1 MPANWQNSAVVT
13 DWKRSVFIPIPKK
26 GKVKEYSNYGT
37 IVLISHTSKVM
48 LKILQARP
56 QQYVNWEL
64 PDVQAGFRKGRESE
78 VAQLSPTLCDPMDCS
93 PPGSS
98 IHGILQ
104 ARVLEWVAISFSR
117 GSSQPMDRTPVSHT
131 TGRLFTVWATGEAL
145 VIQWMLAIW
154 SLVPLPFKIQL
165 EHLEVHGSRTVE
177 AWLGE
182 FWALL
187 YQCVR
192 WVQFC
197 GSLSILSHC
206 LSLGLEGKLTFYSP
220 VATAECFKFAGIL
233 SVHFH
238 RIIFQDL
245 K

>member
-78 VAQLSPTLCDPMDCS
+78 VAQLSPTLCDPMDWS

-98 IHGILQ
+98 IHGSSQERILDCHFLLQ
-104 ARVLEWVAISFSR
+104 GIFPTHGLNPGLPYGRRILYRLSHQGSPRIQEWVAYPFSR
-117 GSSQPMDRTPVSHT
+117 GTFQPRNRTGVSCIAGGFLT
-131 TGRLFTVWATGEAL
+131 SWATQEAQ
-145 VIQWMLAIW
+145 IYIYFTTKKKERKRRREDRRTDEWMDGPTKPNGVWWTKPCLMILHAI
-154 SLVPLPFKIQL
+154 S
-165 EHLEVHGSRTVE
+165 
-177 AWLGE
+177 A
-182 FWALL
+182 
-187 YQCVR
+187 
-192 WVQFC
+192 
-197 GSLSILSHC
+197 
-206 LSLGLEGKLTFYSP
+206 
-220 VATAECFKFAGIL
+220 
-233 SVHFH
+233 
-238 RIIFQDL
+238 
-245 K
+245 